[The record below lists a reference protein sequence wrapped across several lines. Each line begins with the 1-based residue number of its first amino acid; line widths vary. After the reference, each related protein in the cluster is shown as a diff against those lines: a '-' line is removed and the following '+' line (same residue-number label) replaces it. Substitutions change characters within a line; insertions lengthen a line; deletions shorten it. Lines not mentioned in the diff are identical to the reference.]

1 MAKLQT
7 IVKTI
12 KDSNLDLVNL
22 RTLRDEINAL
32 IKPLAEAQ
40 KAERLE
46 EYKAKREERKA
57 EWAKT
62 LTPYSEFSEDG
73 KRILVYNAYNIKDD
87 LKALNALWLRSK
99 GAWSLPNTAT
109 MLNAIHKLLK
119 K

>member
-12 KDSNLDLVNL
+12 KDSNLDLINL

-32 IKPLAEAQ
+32 IKPLADAQ
-40 KAERLE
+40 KAERIE

-62 LTPYSEFSEDG
+62 LTPYSEKSEDG
-73 KRILVYNAYNIKDD
+73 KRIYVFNAYNIKNE
-87 LKALNALWLRSK
+87 LKDMGAIWKRSVN
-99 GAWSLPNTAT
+99 AWSLPNTEPMQYAV
-109 MLNAIHKLLK
+109 HKLLK